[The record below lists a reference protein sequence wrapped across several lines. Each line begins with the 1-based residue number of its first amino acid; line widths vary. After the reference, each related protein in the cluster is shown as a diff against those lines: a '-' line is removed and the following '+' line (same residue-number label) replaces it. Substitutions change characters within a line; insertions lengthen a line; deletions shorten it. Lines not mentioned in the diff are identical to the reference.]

1 MSEMIATRVAF
12 GKTLAQIGKDENI
25 VLLNADLSK
34 STRTDFFQDE
44 YPERHFNMGI
54 AEGNMM
60 AVAAGLASCGKT
72 VFASTFAIFAAGRA
86 YDSVRNS
93 IGYPHLNVKIAAT
106 HAGITLGEDGASH
119 QMLEDIALMRAIP
132 GMTVIS
138 PADAVSTA
146 ALVKQAAEMYGPV
159 YLRLGRLNVPISH
172 KPDTKFEI
180 GKGVQIKEGK
190 SLTIIANGFMLD
202 PALRAAQMLEQE
214 GISARVIDIHTIKPI
229 DTEIIIK
236 AAKET
241 GAIITCEE
249 HNVLGGLGS
258 AVAEVIVK
266 NYPVPMEMVG
276 VNNTFGESGKPQ
288 DLLVKYGLTSENII
302 EKSKLLLKRKDNAS
316 Y

>member
-12 GKTLAQIGKDENI
+12 GKALAEIGKDENI
-25 VLLNADLSK
+25 VVLNADLSK
-34 STRTDFFQDE
+34 STRTDFFQDL

-119 QMLEDIALMRAIP
+119 QMIEDIALMRAIP

-138 PADAVSTA
+138 PSDAISATS
-146 ALVKQAAEMYGPV
+146 LVKLAAEMRGPV
-159 YLRLGRLNVPISH
+159 YLRLGRLNVPIIHSS
-172 KPDTKFEI
+172 DTKFEI

-190 SLTIIANGFMLD
+190 DLTIIANGYMVD
-202 PALRAAQMLEQE
+202 PALKAAQALEQE

-229 DTEIIIK
+229 DTEIVIK

-241 GAIITCEE
+241 GAILTCEE
-249 HNVLGGLGS
+249 HNVFGGLGS
-258 AVAEVIVK
+258 AVSEVVVR
-266 NYPVPMEMVG
+266 NSPVPMEIYG
-276 VNNTFGESGKPQ
+276 IEDTFGESGKPE
-288 DLLVKYGLTSENII
+288 DLIVKYGLTSENIV
-302 EKSKLLLKRKDNAS
+302 EKAKLLFNRKG
-316 Y
+316 